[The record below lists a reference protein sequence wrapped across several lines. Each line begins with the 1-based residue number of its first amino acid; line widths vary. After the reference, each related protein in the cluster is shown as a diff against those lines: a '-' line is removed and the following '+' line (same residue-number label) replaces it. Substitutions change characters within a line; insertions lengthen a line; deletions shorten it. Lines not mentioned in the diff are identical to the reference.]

1 MKKLSLLL
9 AGAAVCAAG
18 LTATAAEVQAPAKA
32 AVKVPALTWKAYR
45 ATLKSVDGVYYI
57 NSQGQQGGINASIR
71 KLANCRFTFKAEI
84 RGEGKIMLAVNGD
97 FSWRYGNTISLTSE
111 WQPVEIAYG
120 TVTGDA
126 SIHFLSMSKA
136 ATAYE
141 VRNVSLSVA
150 EPPVLDNDE
159 IEAKLLPALE
169 FAGSNARKYKAQ
181 NCVWG
186 KRWYHLMSVPVPA
199 NSKGLYY
206 YAHIKTANGIIKDL
220 YLHDRGQRL
229 AKGVACPDSDGKY
242 AWVKL
247 GPVNAAIAPENIS
260 ITFGGDPKIEAWLDK
275 AVLSTNPALTAE
287 QLDKAE

>member
-1 MKKLSLLL
+1 MKKLSLLF
-9 AGAAVCAAG
+9 AGAAICAAG
-18 LTATAAEVQAPAKA
+18 VVSAAEAQAPVKA
-32 AVKVPALTWKAYR
+32 AVKVPKLTWKANR
-45 ATLKSVDGVYYI
+45 ATLKSADGVYYI
-57 NSQGQQGGINASIR
+57 NSQGQNGGISAPIR

-97 FSWRYGNTISLTSE
+97 FGWRYGNTTTLSSE
-111 WQPVEIAYG
+111 WQPMEISYG
-120 TVTGDA
+120 TVIGDA
-126 SIHFLSMSKA
+126 SINFLSMSKA

-141 VRNVSLSVA
+141 VRNTSLTIA
-150 EPPVLDNDE
+150 EPPVLDADD

-229 AKGVACPDSDGKY
+229 AKGVACHDSDGKY

>member
-1 MKKLSLLL
+1 MKKLSLLF
-9 AGAAVCAAG
+9 AGAVICAAG
-18 LTATAAEVQAPAKA
+18 RTTAAETQAPAKA
-32 AVKVPALTWKAYR
+32 AVKAPALRWQGYR
-45 ATLKSVDGVYYI
+45 STLKFTDGVYYI
-57 NSQGQQGGINASIR
+57 STQGKQGGMKAIVRNLPNR
-71 KLANCRFTFKAEI
+71 RFTLKTEI
-84 RGEGKIMLAVNGD
+84 RGEGKVMLAVNGD
-97 FSWRYGNTISLTSE
+97 FGWRYGNTTTLSSE
-111 WQPVEIAYG
+111 WQPMEISYG
-120 TVTGDA
+120 TVTGEA
-126 SIHFLSMSKA
+126 SINFLSMSTV
-136 ATAYE
+136 ATAFE
-141 VRNVSLSVA
+141 VRNIEFTVSDPA
-150 EPPVLDNDE
+150 VLDADD

-169 FAGSNARKYKAQ
+169 YAGSNARKYKAQ

>member
-1 MKKLSLLL
+1 MKKISLLL

-18 LTATAAEVQAPAKA
+18 IASAAETQAPVKA
-32 AVKVPALTWKAYR
+32 AVKGPVLSWQGSR
-45 ATLKSVDGVYYI
+45 ATLKNADGVYYI
-57 NSQGQQGGINASIR
+57 NSQGMQGGMKAAVR
-71 KLANCRFTFKAEI
+71 KIPNRRFTFKSEI
-84 RGEGKIMLAVNGD
+84 RGEGKVMLAVSGD
-97 FSWRYGNTISLTSE
+97 FGWRYGNTMSLSSE

-120 TVTGDA
+120 TVAGDA
-126 SIHFLSMSKA
+126 SIHFLSMSKV
-136 ATAYE
+136 ATAFE
-141 VRNVSLSVA
+141 VRNFELTVSDPA
-150 EPPVLDNDE
+150 VLDNDE

-220 YLHDRGQRL
+220 YLHDRGQKL
-229 AKGVACPDSDGKY
+229 AKSVACPDSDGKY

-275 AVLSTNPALTAE
+275 AVLSTNPDLTAE

>member
-1 MKKLSLLL
+1 MKKLSLLF
-9 AGAAVCAAG
+9 AGAAICAAG
-18 LTATAAEVQAPAKA
+18 IVSAAEAQAPVKA
-32 AVKVPALTWKAYR
+32 ALKVPKLNWKANR
-45 ATLKSVDGVYYI
+45 ATLKSADGVYYI
-57 NSQGQQGGINASIR
+57 NSQGQNGGISAPIR

-97 FSWRYGNTISLTSE
+97 FGWRYGNTTSLTSE
-111 WQPVEIAYG
+111 WQPMEISYG
-120 TVTGDA
+120 TVIGDA
-126 SIHFLSMSKA
+126 SIHFLSMSTI
-136 ATAYE
+136 ATAFE
-141 VRNVSLSVA
+141 VRNIEFTVSDPA
-150 EPPVLDNDE
+150 VLDADD

-169 FAGSNARKYKAQ
+169 YAGSNARKYKAQ

-275 AVLSTNPALTAE
+275 AVLSTNPDLTAE

>member
-1 MKKLSLLL
+1 MKKLSLLF
-9 AGAAVCAAG
+9 AGAVICAVG
-18 LTATAAEVQAPAKA
+18 IVSAAEAQAPAQA
-32 AVKVPALTWKAYR
+32 AVKAPALRWQGYR
-45 ATLKSVDGVYYI
+45 STLKFADGVYYI
-57 NSQGQQGGINASIR
+57 STQGKQGGMKAIVR
-71 KLANCRFTFKAEI
+71 KLPNRRFTLKTEI
-84 RGEGKIMLAVNGD
+84 RGEGKVMLAVNGD
-97 FSWRYGNTISLTSE
+97 FGWRYGNTTTLSSE
-111 WQPVEIAYG
+111 WQPMEISYG
-120 TVTGDA
+120 TVTGEA
-126 SIHFLSMSKA
+126 SINFLSMSTV
-136 ATAYE
+136 ATTFE
-141 VRNVSLSVA
+141 VRNIEFTVNDPA
-150 EPPVLDNDE
+150 VLDADD

-229 AKGVACPDSDGKY
+229 AKGVACPESDGKY

-275 AVLSTNPALTAE
+275 AVLSTNPDLTTE

>member
-1 MKKLSLLL
+1 MKKISLLL
-9 AGAAVCAAG
+9 AGAVMCAAG
-18 LTATAAEVQAPAKA
+18 IASAAETQAPAKA
-32 AVKVPALTWKAYR
+32 AVKAPVLSWQAFR
-45 ATLKSVDGVYYI
+45 STLKSADGVFTV
-57 NSQGQQGGINASIR
+57 SAQGKQGGMKANVR
-71 KLANCRFTFKAEI
+71 KLANRRFTLKAEI
-84 RGEGKIMLAVNGD
+84 RGEGKVMLAVSGD
-97 FSWRYGNTISLTSE
+97 FGWRYGNTISLTSE
-111 WQPVEIAYG
+111 WQPVDISYG

-126 SIHFLSMSKA
+126 SINFLSMSPV
-136 ATAYE
+136 ATVFE
-141 VRNVSLSVA
+141 VRNTVLTVSDPA
-150 EPPVLDNDE
+150 VLDDDE

-206 YAHIKTANGIIKDL
+206 YVHIKTANGIIKDL
-220 YLHDRGQRL
+220 YLHDRGQKL
-229 AKGVACPDSDGKY
+229 VKSVACPDSNGKY

-275 AVLSTNPALTAE
+275 AVLSTNAALTAE

>member
-1 MKKLSLLL
+1 MKKLSLLF
-9 AGAAVCAAG
+9 AGAVMCAAG
-18 LTATAAEVQAPAKA
+18 LTTAAETQAPAKA
-32 AVKVPALTWKAYR
+32 ALKVPKLTWKANR
-45 ATLKSVDGVYYI
+45 AALKSADGVYYI
-57 NSQGQQGGINASIR
+57 NSQGQNGGISAPIR

-97 FSWRYGNTISLTSE
+97 FGWRYGNTTTLSSE
-111 WQPVEIAYG
+111 WQPMEISYG
-120 TVTGDA
+120 TVTGEA
-126 SIHFLSMSKA
+126 SINFLSMSTV
-136 ATAYE
+136 ATAFE
-141 VRNVSLSVA
+141 VRNIEFTVSDPA
-150 EPPVLDNDE
+150 VLDADD

-169 FAGSNARKYKAQ
+169 YAGSNARKYKAQ